1 MRTSVLL
8 LLPLLLLL
16 AAVLSVPPAGA
27 QDSFNPNSTSSDPR
41 PLPQSINAQALT
53 LYTDLA
59 LWRAAAGPNRTLIDF
74 DQFASGTLMTTQL
87 LPYCITRVSGTSVN
101 ENPPGATTQYVTSSA
116 DLPFPM
122 FQAGTLPTEPN
133 FLSNLLGNPVNAT
146 GTITFDMGA
155 PTTAI
160 GAFVADA
167 GPLGTFHIEA
177 IAGQQSLGTVTSPP
191 RALPNSFIGVV
202 SPDPFD
208 RATFYADSPGDS
220 WGLDNLEHN
229 CLGATPVAPTTWGR
243 IKGQYR

>member
-1 MRTSVLL
+1 MKTSVLL
-8 LLPLLLLL
+8 LLPLL
-16 AAVLSVPPAGA
+16 AAVLAVPPAAA
-27 QDSFNPNSTSSDPR
+27 QDFANPNSTISGSGP
-41 PLPQSINAQALT
+41 PHQSIDARALT

-59 LWRAAAGPNRTLIDF
+59 LWRAAAGPNRTLINF
-74 DQFASGTLMTTQL
+74 DEFASGTLITTQL
-87 LPYCITRVSGTSVN
+87 LPYCISLVSGTSEH

-116 DLPFPM
+116 NLPFPM
-122 FQAGTLPTEPN
+122 FQVGTLPTEPN
-133 FLSNLLGNPVNAT
+133 FLSNFIDNPVFAT

-167 GPLGTFHIEA
+167 SALGTFHIEA
-177 IAGQQSLGTVTSPP
+177 IAGQQSLGTVISPP
-191 RALPNSFIGVV
+191 RNLPDSFIGVV

-208 RATFYADSPGDS
+208 RATFYADSSGDS